1 MTMIRG
7 FRSKSG
13 KQRRFIAEAVA
24 PGGIDRR
31 KLLGSVCACGFAT
44 LLDLELT
51 CFAAAD
57 TVAAPARAIHA
68 KLDADA
74 QVIESKMVAWRRDI
88 HQNPEL
94 GNQEMRTAA
103 IVAQRLRTLDYEV
116 REKVAVTG
124 VVATLIGGGGP
135 GPRVALRADMDALP
149 VTEPPGLPFA
159 SVARANWSG
168 EDVGVMH
175 ACGHDCHTAI
185 LMAVAEILAAHR
197 DELSGSVTLI
207 FQPAE
212 ENLPQG
218 EIGGARRMLA
228 EGAFEPKPDAV
239 FGLHVISA
247 LQTGVFAYHPGI
259 SQASSDEFKITVT
272 GRQTH
277 AAFPWAG
284 VDPIAVGAEIVSVL
298 QTIESR
304 QVNVAEP
311 SVLTVATFHG
321 GNRSNIIPDH
331 VVMSGTLRA
340 MSEERRQFI
349 KRRTNE
355 IAESIA
361 HGMDASATV
370 EWFPNGYP
378 NVVNDPSLAAEMA
391 PTLARIVGSDRLRL
405 WPPLMACDDVAY
417 FAQAAR
423 TLFFWIGITPRENDP
438 THAAPN
444 HSPSW
449 KVDESGLL
457 PGVRSL
463 LHLVADYTRSG
474 PI

>member
-1 MTMIRG
+1 MQSTLRHA
-7 FRSKSG
+7 
-13 KQRRFIAEAVA
+13 QQTRRAFLAEATPSV
-24 PGGIDRR
+24 GFHRR
-31 KLLGSVCACGFAT
+31 DILAAACACGVGA
-44 LLDLELT
+44 LIG
-51 CFAAAD
+51 AAPKRALGAD
-57 TVAAPARAIHA
+57 IIAAPARPIHQQ
-68 KLDADA
+68 LDAA
-74 QVIESKMVAWRRDI
+74 AAAIEARMIGWRRDI

-94 GNQEMRTAA
+94 GNQEIRTATL
-103 IVAQRLRTLDYEV
+103 VAQHLRNLGYEV
-116 REKVAVTG
+116 REKVAATG
-124 VVATLIGGGGP
+124 VVATLVGGSGP

-149 VTEPPGLPFA
+149 VTEPAGLSFA
-159 SVARANWSG
+159 SVTRANWGG

-185 LMAVAEILAAHR
+185 LMAVAEILAANR
-197 DELSGSVTLI
+197 DELRGSVSLI

-284 VDPIAVGAEIVSVL
+284 VDPITVGAEIVSVL

-311 SVLTVATFHG
+311 SVLTVATFHA

-331 VVMSGTLRA
+331 VVMTGTLRA

-370 EWFPNGYP
+370 EWLPNGYP
-378 NVVNDPSLAAEMA
+378 NMVNDPSLAAQMA

-417 FAQAAR
+417 FGQAAP
-423 TLFFWIGITPRENDP
+423 TLFFWIGITPPENDP
-438 THAAPN
+438 THSPPN
-444 HSPSW
+444 HSPLW

-457 PGVRSL
+457 PGLRSL
-463 LHLVADYTRSG
+463 LHLVADYTGSG
-474 PI
+474 AI

>member
-1 MTMIRG
+1 MATKKRG
-7 FRSKSG
+7 L
-13 KQRRFIAEAVA
+13 
-24 PGGIDRR
+24 P
-31 KLLGSVCACGFAT
+31 
-44 LLDLELT
+44 
-51 CFAAAD
+51 
-57 TVAAPARAIHA
+57 
-68 KLDADA
+68 
-74 QVIESKMVAWRRDI
+74 
-88 HQNPEL
+88 
-94 GNQEMRTAA
+94 A

-159 SVARANWSG
+159 SVARANWGG

-298 QTIESR
+298 QTIESC

-331 VVMSGTLRA
+331 IVMSGTLRA

-355 IAESIA
+355 IAELIAQRDGRERNRRMVPQWLSERGQRSIA
-361 HGMDASATV
+361 RGA
-370 EWFPNGYP
+370 N
-378 NVVNDPSLAAEMA
+378 A
-391 PTLARIVGSDRLRL
+391 PTLARIVGSDRLRV

-417 FAQAAR
+417 FAQAAP
-423 TLFFWIGITPRENDP
+423 TLFFWIGVTPAGIDP

-463 LHLVADYTRSG
+463 LHLVADYTGSG

>member
-1 MTMIRG
+1 MQSTLRHA
-7 FRSKSG
+7 
-13 KQRRFIAEAVA
+13 QQTRRVFLAEAA
-24 PGGIDRR
+24 PSNGFHRR
-31 KLLGSVCACGFAT
+31 DVLAAACACGVSALIGT
-44 LLDLELT
+44 TPRRAL
-51 CFAAAD
+51 AAD
-57 TVAAPARAIHA
+57 VTAAPARPIHQR
-68 KLDADA
+68 LDAA
-74 QVIESKMVAWRRDI
+74 AAAIETRMVGWRRDI

-94 GNQEMRTAA
+94 GNQENRTATL
-103 IVAQRLRTLDYEV
+103 VAQHLRNLGYEV

-124 VVATLIGGGGP
+124 VMATLVGKDGP

-149 VTEPPGLPFA
+149 VAEPPGLPFA
-159 SVARANWSG
+159 SVARANWGG

-185 LMAVAEILAAHR
+185 LMAVAEILADHR
-197 DELSGSVTLI
+197 EELRGSVTLI

-212 ENLPQG
+212 ENLPLG

-239 FGLHVISA
+239 FGPHVISA

-284 VDPIAVGAEIVSVL
+284 VDPITVGAEIVSVL

-311 SVLTVATFHG
+311 SVLTVATFHA

-355 IAESIA
+355 IAELIA
-361 HGMDASATV
+361 RGMDASATV
-370 EWFPNGYP
+370 EWLANGYP
-378 NVVNDPSLAAEMA
+378 NMVNDPSLTAQMA
-391 PTLARIVGSDRLRL
+391 PTLARIVGADRLRL
-405 WPPLMACDDVAY
+405 ASPLMACDDVAF
-417 FAQAAR
+417 FAQAAP
-423 TLFFWIGITPRENDP
+423 TLFYWIGVTPQGIDA

-457 PGVRSL
+457 PGARSL

-474 PI
+474 AI

>member
-1 MTMIRG
+1 MRSI
-7 FRSKSG
+7 FRPTR
-13 KQRRFIAEAVA
+13 QARNAFLAEAGPFNGLNRRDIVA
-24 PGGIDRR
+24 GA
-31 KLLGSVCACGFAT
+31 CACGLGALVGAASKGALAADIMAAPT
-44 LLDLELT
+44 RPIHQRLDV
-51 CFAAAD
+51 AAA
-57 TVAAPARAIHA
+57 AIEARMIG
-68 KLDADA
+68 
-74 QVIESKMVAWRRDI
+74 WRRDI

-94 GNQEMRTAA
+94 GNQEIRTATL
-103 IVAQRLRTLDYEV
+103 VARHLRTLGYEV

-124 VVATLIGGGGP
+124 VVATLVGSGGP

-159 SVARANWSG
+159 SVARANWG
-168 EDVGVMH
+168 GDDVGVMH

-185 LMAVAEILAAHR
+185 LMAVAEILATHR

-284 VDPIAVGAEIVSVL
+284 VAPIAVGAEIVSVL

-355 IAESIA
+355 IAKSIA
-361 HGMDASATV
+361 RGMDASATV
-370 EWFPNGYP
+370 EWLPNGYP
-378 NVVNDPSLAAEMA
+378 NMVNDPSLAAQMA

-417 FAQAAR
+417 FAQAAP
-423 TLFFWIGITPRENDP
+423 TLFFWIGITPAENDP

-444 HSPSW
+444 HSPMW

>member
-1 MTMIRG
+1 
-7 FRSKSG
+7 
-13 KQRRFIAEAVA
+13 
-24 PGGIDRR
+24 
-31 KLLGSVCACGFAT
+31 
-44 LLDLELT
+44 
-51 CFAAAD
+51 
-57 TVAAPARAIHA
+57 
-68 KLDADA
+68 
-74 QVIESKMVAWRRDI
+74 
-88 HQNPEL
+88 
-94 GNQEMRTAA
+94 
-103 IVAQRLRTLDYEV
+103 
-116 REKVAVTG
+116 
-124 VVATLIGGGGP
+124 
-135 GPRVALRADMDALP
+135 MDALP
-149 VTEPPGLPFA
+149 VTEPPGLSFA
-159 SVARANWSG
+159 SVAKANWVG

-197 DELSGSVTLI
+197 DELRGSVTLI

-331 VVMSGTLRA
+331 IVMSGTLRA

-361 HGMDASATV
+361 HGMDASAIV

-417 FAQAAR
+417 FAQAAP
-423 TLFFWIGITPRENDP
+423 TLFFWIGITPPENDP

>member
-13 KQRRFIAEAVA
+13 KQRRFIAEAAA

-68 KLDADA
+68 NLDADA

-94 GNQEMRTAA
+94 GNREVRTASL
-103 IVAQRLRTLDYEV
+103 VAQHLRQLGYEV

-124 VVATLIGGGGP
+124 VVATLVGGGGP
-135 GPRVALRADMDALP
+135 GPVVALRADMDALP
-149 VTEPPGLPFA
+149 VTEPQGLPFA
-159 SVARANWSG
+159 STARANWGG

-175 ACGHDCHTAI
+175 ACGHDCHVAI
-185 LMAVAEILAAHR
+185 MMAVAEILAAHR
-197 DELSGSVTLI
+197 GELRGTVKLI

-212 ENLPQG
+212 ENLPNG

-228 EGAFEPKPDAV
+228 EGAFDDPKPDAM
-239 FGLHVISA
+239 FGLHVLSILPA
-247 LQTGVFAYHPGI
+247 GVLGYRAGVTL
-259 SQASSDEFKITVT
+259 ASTDEFRITVT

-277 AAFPWAG
+277 AAFPWSG
-284 VDPIAVGAEIVSVL
+284 VDPIAVGAQIVSAL

-311 SVLTVATFHG
+311 SVLSVATFHG
-321 GNRSNIIPDH
+321 GNRANIIPNQ
-331 VVMSGTLRA
+331 VVMGGTLRT
-340 MSEERRQFI
+340 MSEDRRQYMR
-349 KRRTNE
+349 RRTQE
-355 IAESIA
+355 LAESVA
-361 HGMDASATV
+361 RGMDANATV
-370 EWFPNGYP
+370 EWLPNGYA
-378 NVVNDPSLAAEMA
+378 NTINDPALTARMVPSLARVVGAEHVRV
-391 PTLARIVGSDRLRL
+391 T
-405 WPPLMACDDVAY
+405 PPLMAADDVAY
-417 FAQAAR
+417 FAQSTP
-423 TLFFWIGITPRENDP
+423 TLFFWAGITRPDQDIAR
-438 THAAPN
+438 AAPN
-444 HSPSW
+444 HSPLW
-449 KVDESGLL
+449 RVDEAGML
-457 PGVRSL
+457 PGLRSL
-463 LHLVADYTRSG
+463 LHLVADYTGSG
-474 PI
+474 

>member
-1 MTMIRG
+1 MRALFCPTTHTRP
-7 FRSKSG
+7 
-13 KQRRFIAEAVA
+13 RFLAEAA
-24 PGGIDRR
+24 PSASPNRR
-31 KLLGSVCACGFAT
+31 DVLAAACACGVGAFFGAASKPVFAS
-44 LLDLELT
+44 EI
-51 CFAAAD
+51 
-57 TVAAPARAIHA
+57 VAAPVRPIHQR
-68 KLDADA
+68 LDAA
-74 QVIESKMVAWRRDI
+74 AVAIEAKMLGWRRDL

-94 GNQEMRTAA
+94 GNQEIRTAKL
-103 IVAQRLRTLDYEV
+103 VAQHLSMLGYEV

-124 VVATLIGGGGP
+124 VVATLAGNGGS

-159 SVARANWSG
+159 SVSKANWSG

-185 LMAVAEILAAHR
+185 LMAVAEILATHR
-197 DELSGSVTLI
+197 DDLRGSVTLI

-228 EGAFEPKPDAV
+228 EGAFDPKPDAV

-284 VDPIAVGAEIVSVL
+284 VDPIVVGAEIVSVL

-311 SVLTVATFHG
+311 SVLTVATFHA

-370 EWFPNGYP
+370 EWLPNGYP
-378 NVVNDPSLAAEMA
+378 NMVNDPSLTTQMT
-391 PTLARIVGSDRLRL
+391 PTLARIVGPDRLRF
-405 WPPLMACDDVAY
+405 WPPLMACDDIAY
-417 FAQAAR
+417 FAQAAP
-423 TLFFWIGITPRENDP
+423 TLFFWIGITPAGQDP

-444 HSPSW
+444 HSPMW

-463 LHLVADYTRSG
+463 LHLVADYTGSG
-474 PI
+474 AI

>member
-1 MTMIRG
+1 MKPIFRPTRG
-7 FRSKSG
+7 QLPFL
-13 KQRRFIAEAVA
+13 AEAA
-24 PGGIDRR
+24 PSIGINRR
-31 KLLGSVCACGFAT
+31 DLLTAACACSVSALIGAAPNRT
-44 LLDLELT
+44 L
-51 CFAAAD
+51 AAD
-57 TVAAPARAIHA
+57 VMAAPARPFHQ
-68 KLDADA
+68 KLDAA
-74 QVIESKMVAWRRDI
+74 AAGIEAKMIGWRRDI

-94 GNQEMRTAA
+94 GNQEMRTATL
-103 IVAQRLRTLDYEV
+103 VAQHLRTLGYDV
-116 REKVAVTG
+116 REKVAMTG
-124 VVATLIGGGGP
+124 VVATMVGGAGP

-149 VTEPPGLPFA
+149 VTEPTGLPFV

-185 LMAVAEILAAHR
+185 LMAVAEILAANR
-197 DELSGSVTLI
+197 DELRGSVTLI

-247 LQTGVFAYHPGI
+247 LQSGVFAYHPGI

-321 GNRSNIIPDH
+321 GNRNNIIPDH
-331 VVMSGTLRA
+331 VVLGGTLRT
-340 MSEERRQFI
+340 MSEDRRQFI

-370 EWFPNGYP
+370 EWLPNGYP
-378 NVVNDPSLAAEMA
+378 NVVNDPALAMQMA
-391 PTLARIVGSDRLRL
+391 PTLARIVGPDRLRL

-417 FAQAAR
+417 FAEAAP
-423 TLFFWIGITPRENDP
+423 TLFFWIGITPAGNDP

-444 HSPSW
+444 HSPLW

-457 PGVRSL
+457 PGLRSL
-463 LHLVADYTRSG
+463 LHLAADYTGSG
-474 PI
+474 GV

>member
-1 MTMIRG
+1 MQPMFRPTRG
-7 FRSKSG
+7 
-13 KQRRFIAEAVA
+13 RRPFLAEAA
-24 PGGIDRR
+24 PSIGINRR
-31 KLLGSVCACGFAT
+31 DLLTAACACSVSALIGAAPNRT
-44 LLDLELT
+44 L
-51 CFAAAD
+51 AAD
-57 TVAAPARAIHA
+57 VMAAPARPFHQ
-68 KLDADA
+68 KLDAA
-74 QVIESKMVAWRRDI
+74 AAAIEAKMIGWRRDI

-94 GNQEMRTAA
+94 GNQEMRTATL
-103 IVAQRLRTLDYEV
+103 VAQHLRTLGYDV

-124 VVATLIGGGGP
+124 VVATVGGGGGP

-149 VTEPPGLPFA
+149 VTEPTGLPFV

-185 LMAVAEILAAHR
+185 LMAVAEILAANR
-197 DELSGSVTLI
+197 DELRGSVTLI

-247 LQTGVFAYHPGI
+247 LQSGVFAYHPGI

-321 GNRSNIIPDH
+321 GNRNNIIPDH
-331 VVMSGTLRA
+331 VVLGGTLRT
-340 MSEERRQFI
+340 MSEDRRQFI

-370 EWFPNGYP
+370 EWLPNGYP
-378 NVVNDPSLAAEMA
+378 NVVNDPALAMQMA
-391 PTLARIVGSDRLRL
+391 PTLARIVGPDRLRL

-417 FAQAAR
+417 FAEAAP
-423 TLFFWIGITPRENDP
+423 TLFFWIGITPAGNDP

-444 HSPSW
+444 HSPLW

-457 PGVRSL
+457 PGLRSL
-463 LHLVADYTRSG
+463 LHLVADFSG
-474 PI
+474 SGAN

>member
-1 MTMIRG
+1 VNYSLGSDPKNQLAFARPLLLAHLRKGISSNTKLSSQKNGRVAARALDGNAPQMRRAMQSI
-7 FRSKSG
+7 FRPTRQARSA
-13 KQRRFIAEAVA
+13 FLAEAASPSGLNRRDIVA
-24 PGGIDRR
+24 AA
-31 KLLGSVCACGFAT
+31 CACGVGA
-44 LLDLELT
+44 LIGAVPKSAL
-51 CFAAAD
+51 AAEIM
-57 TVAAPARAIHA
+57 AAPARPIHQR
-68 KLDADA
+68 LDAA
-74 QVIESKMVAWRRDI
+74 AAAIEARMIEWRRDI

-103 IVAQRLRTLDYEV
+103 IVAQHLRTLRYEV
-116 REKVAVTG
+116 RENVALTG
-124 VVATLIGGGGP
+124 VVATLIGGGDP

-149 VTEPPGLPFA
+149 VTEPPGLSLA
-159 SVARANWSG
+159 SVAKANWGG

-197 DELSGSVTLI
+197 DELRGSVTLI

-228 EGAFEPKPDAV
+228 EGVFEPKPDAV
-239 FGLHVISA
+239 LGLHVISA

-331 VVMSGTLRA
+331 IVMSGTLRA

-361 HGMDASATV
+361 HGMDASAIV
-370 EWFPNGYP
+370 EWFPNG
-378 NVVNDPSLAAEMA
+378 
-391 PTLARIVGSDRLRL
+391 
-405 WPPLMACDDVAY
+405 
-417 FAQAAR
+417 
-423 TLFFWIGITPRENDP
+423 
-438 THAAPN
+438 
-444 HSPSW
+444 
-449 KVDESGLL
+449 
-457 PGVRSL
+457 
-463 LHLVADYTRSG
+463 
-474 PI
+474 

>member
-1 MTMIRG
+1 M
-7 FRSKSG
+7 
-13 KQRRFIAEAVA
+13 
-24 PGGIDRR
+24 
-31 KLLGSVCACGFAT
+31 
-44 LLDLELT
+44 
-51 CFAAAD
+51 
-57 TVAAPARAIHA
+57 
-68 KLDADA
+68 
-74 QVIESKMVAWRRDI
+74 
-88 HQNPEL
+88 
-94 GNQEMRTAA
+94 
-103 IVAQRLRTLDYEV
+103 
-116 REKVAVTG
+116 
-124 VVATLIGGGGP
+124 VATLVGGGGP
-135 GPRVALRADMDALP
+135 GPHVALRADMDALP

-159 SVARANWSG
+159 SVARANWGG

-321 GNRSNIIPDH
+321 GSRSNIIPDH

-378 NVVNDPSLAAEMA
+378 NVVNDPSLAAQMA

-417 FAQAAR
+417 FAQAAP
-423 TLFFWIGITPRENDP
+423 TLFFWIGVTPAGIDP

-449 KVDESGLL
+449 KVDESGLH
-457 PGVRSL
+457 PGMRSL
-463 LHLVADYTRSG
+463 LHLVADYTGSG